1 MSRDA
6 LHHSIRWNMKM
17 IALLVRVLSK
27 AYKGLSCDNLW
38 GDQEKVLLDV
48 ASLPACLL
56 SIPIGFPSTSE
67 KCRTLDRYRLYT

>member
-27 AYKGLSCDNLW
+27 AYKGLPNVQL
-38 GDQEKVLLDV
+38 
-48 ASLPACLL
+48 
-56 SIPIGFPSTSE
+56 FM
-67 KCRTLDRYRLYT
+67 R